1 MTLKNSKSHINK
13 IKVRY
18 SEVDCQKIVY
28 NSHYLTYYDI
38 SLSEMLDSL
47 IDQSRYV
54 SETNNDFHTVG
65 VEMNFKKPA
74 ELNDNLEVYTSIKK
88 IGDSS
93 IKFFQEIYKSG
104 TNNLLN
110 EAYITWVNTDQ
121 STMKS
126 ASLPNEIKEKL
137 NNYLID

>member
-1 MTLKNSKSHINK
+1 MTLKNSKSHINR

-47 IDQSRYV
+47 FDQSRYV
-54 SETNNDFHTVG
+54 SETNKDFHTVG

-88 IGDSS
+88 IGNSS
-93 IKFFQEIYKSG
+93 IKFFQEIYKSE
-104 TNNLLN
+104 TNDLLN
-110 EAYITWVNTDQ
+110 EAYITWVNTEQ
-121 STMKS
+121 TTMKS

>member
-1 MTLKNSKSHINK
+1 MTLKNSKSHINR

-47 IDQSRYV
+47 FDQSRYV
-54 SETNNDFHTVG
+54 SETNNDFNTVS

-74 ELNDNLEVYTSIKK
+74 GLNDNLEVYTSIKK
-88 IGDSS
+88 IGNSS
-93 IKFFQEIYKSG
+93 IKFFQEIYKSE
-104 TNNLLN
+104 TNDLLN
-110 EAYITWVNTDQ
+110 EAYITWVNTEQ
-121 STMKS
+121 TTMKS